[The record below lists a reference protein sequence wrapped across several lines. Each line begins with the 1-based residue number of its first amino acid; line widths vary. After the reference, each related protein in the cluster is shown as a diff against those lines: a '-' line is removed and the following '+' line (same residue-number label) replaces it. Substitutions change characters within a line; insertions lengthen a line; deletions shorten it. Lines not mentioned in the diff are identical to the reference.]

1 MMTTA
6 TDAFA
11 NPPRRSWWTKT
22 APLLGKADALLRKT
36 ADLLSPVADLLARY
50 WVASAFFSSGLTKTV
65 SGSFTLLGHTF
76 HYPLSVLPTE
86 STFSLFEYEYR
97 VPLLPSTLAAYLGTA
112 AELLLPVFLLL
123 GLGTRYAALALFVF
137 NIVAVASYPDLMGA
151 GLAQHQVWGL
161 LLLITFCH
169 GPGKLSLDQLI
180 GRLVR
185 R

>member
-11 NPPRRSWWTKT
+11 NPSRRSWWTKT

-65 SGSFTLLGHTF
+65 SGSFTLFGHTF

-86 STFSLFEYEYR
+86 STFSLFEYEYQ

-112 AELLLPVFLLL
+112 AELLLPVLL
-123 GLGTRYAALALFVF
+123 TALFSLGVG
-137 NIVAVASYPDLMGA
+137 V
-151 GLAQHQVWGL
+151 LAAMPWSPL
-161 LLLITFCH
+161 DWAYLI
-169 GPGKLSLDQLI
+169 I
-180 GRLVR
+180 R
-185 R
+185 REYSGG